1 MMEKEN
7 LNTTGQPQNRFL
19 HYASIGLSVVA
30 LVSSVLTFLEFG
42 KDQPLAENGNTKP
55 E

>member
-7 LNTTGQPQNRFL
+7 LNTTGRPQNRFF
-19 HYASIGLSVVA
+19 HYASLGLSLVA

-42 KDQPLAENGNTKP
+42 KDQPLAENENIKP